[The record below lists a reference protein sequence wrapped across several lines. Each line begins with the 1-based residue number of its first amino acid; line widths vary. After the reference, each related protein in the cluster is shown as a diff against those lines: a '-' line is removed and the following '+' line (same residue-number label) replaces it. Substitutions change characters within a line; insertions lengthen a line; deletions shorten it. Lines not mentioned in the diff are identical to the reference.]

1 MKEQNRGRRIRQARD
16 WDLHVFMLLFV
27 VPALAGGLWL
37 VHPLLGLA
45 VAAVFVL
52 WVVDNVH
59 ESKRRLERGRHGR
72 PS

>member
-1 MKEQNRGRRIRQARD
+1 MKEQGKGRRIRHIQN

-37 VHPLLGLA
+37 IHPLLGL
-45 VAAVFVL
+45 VVVAVFVV

-59 ESKRRLERGRHGR
+59 ESNRLQERGRR
-72 PS
+72 ARIS